1 MAWALQLSV
10 QLCHGRAQRGSGG
23 SRTAPWADGFSALQD
38 PGPMGS
44 RSQGEALRA
53 ASAVLAL
60 HLSLVGGHWGPLLL
74 YWAPGTGEVTG
85 RASGRMLW
93 DEAWTPGI

>member
-10 QLCHGRAQRGSGG
+10 QLCHSRAQRGSGG

-44 RSQGEALRA
+44 QSQGEALRA

-60 HLSLVGGHWGPLLL
+60 HLSFTCPWVGWALGATAAVLGSWHWGGD
-74 YWAPGTGEVTG
+74 W
-85 RASGRMLW
+85 
-93 DEAWTPGI
+93 